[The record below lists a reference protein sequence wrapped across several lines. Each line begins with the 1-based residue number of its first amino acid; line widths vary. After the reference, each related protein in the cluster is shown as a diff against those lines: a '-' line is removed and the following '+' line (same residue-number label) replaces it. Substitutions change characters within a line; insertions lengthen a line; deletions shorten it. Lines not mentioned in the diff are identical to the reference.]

1 MNKYT
6 QLTER
11 YLLGQKKRSIL
22 TMLGIILSVTLLTAV
37 GTLGVSYHDKMIR
50 QTIQEYGDYDV
61 SFSGMT
67 GDQVPPLVNQAA
79 IDSTGIL
86 HREGYVA
93 ISPTSEQEKQDNPF
107 AAPYR
112 YLNVK
117 AYDSGA
123 LQKLQIQLE
132 SGRLPQNKNEIVLS
146 SWSLQYFPVRP
157 GIGDPITLELG
168 ERLVASTGAV
178 KNANSIG
185 DYGWDL
191 DEQFVPNRQQ
201 EYTVV
206 GIIQPTGTATWSS
219 RFIYPAITYDDHQQT
234 DKTKRYFI
242 YASMKSKDKIKQK
255 TEAIL
260 SSLAVESYESGS
272 AQALDKETRV
282 KHIQIDYNDALLKL
296 YGKSTYTGVNQSI
309 GYAFAAIA
317 LIIMGCT
324 SAVIYNTFHISV
336 LERIAQFGML
346 RCIGATARQIRKVVL
361 KEAAVLS
368 LIAIPIGLLT
378 GTVLMKLLF
387 AFIGQLALGSLN
399 DMHMIL
405 SLPVLAAATGLGLG
419 TVYLSAL
426 GPARMAARISPL
438 EALKGTGATVIAD
451 QGSVRKSSVAGRL
464 LGFGGTFAS
473 RNIRR
478 NKKKFRITAFSLII
492 SMILFIVFQGVVGY
506 LRTTSLSGIDYS
518 YSLQYERSSEG
529 IPDSVYTHIA
539 KLDAVDQ
546 AFPFY
551 NHQVTAIIPKAK
563 VNPSFYKG
571 WKDLYTVEQDEG
583 YRTSNNFLMSYGVN
597 GLEVLR
603 SKLTSGQ
610 VDIRQMDAENGV
622 IVVQKINL
630 NTEAGKRVIIDQTR
644 FQVGDKIQVKTLNG
658 KSYKT
663 LTVMGTADGGPLAEG
678 YGGSAVLTFI
688 TTPQVVADITGTPA
702 YNRIFLQAKPDVD
715 HMPVVDYLKGL
726 VQKDAAYNYYDR
738 VKQLEQEKNDATTLN
753 IFLYGFIGVIVSI
766 AFLNILNTV
775 STNLIL
781 RSKEFAVLKAIG
793 MTQRDIQKMVLME
806 GLFYGIFAALYG
818 SLLGAGLSY
827 AISYLMSGVVQV
839 DWAIPWLTLAL
850 ASLGVIAATLLATL
864 IPMKKLNRIVI
875 VEGLR
880 QEG

>member
-61 SFSGMT
+61 SFNGMT
-67 GDQVPPLVNQAA
+67 GDLVPTLVNQVT
-79 IDSTGIL
+79 IGSTGIL

-146 SWSLQYFPVRP
+146 SWSLQYFPANA
-157 GIGDPITLELG
+157 GIGNRITLELG
-168 ERLVASTGAV
+168 ERRDASTGAI
-178 KNANSIG
+178 KSAYSIG

-191 DEQFVPNRQQ
+191 DEQFVPNKQQ
-201 EYTVV
+201 AYTVV
-206 GIIQPTGTATWSS
+206 GIMQPTGTATWSS

-234 DKTKRYFI
+234 DKTKRYFV
-242 YASMKSKDKIKQK
+242 YASMKSRDNIKQK
-255 TEAIL
+255 TETII
-260 SSLAVESYESGS
+260 SSLAVGSYESGS

-282 KHIQIDYNDALLKL
+282 KAIRVDYNDALLKL

-387 AFIGQLALGSLN
+387 AFIGKLALGSLN
-399 DMHMIL
+399 DMHMIF
-405 SLPVLAAATGLGLG
+405 SLPVLAAATGLGLV
-419 TVYLSAL
+419 TVYLSAI

-438 EALKGTGATVIAD
+438 EALKGAGATVVTD
-451 QGSVRKSSVAGRL
+451 PGSVRRSLVAGRL

-492 SMILFIVFQGVVGY
+492 SMILFIVFQGLVGY

-518 YSLQYERSSEG
+518 YSLQYERASEG
-529 IPDSVYTHIA
+529 ISDSVYTHIA

-546 AFPFY
+546 AIPFY
-551 NHQVTAIIPKAK
+551 NHQVTAIIPKIK
-563 VNPSFYKG
+563 INPPFYKG
-571 WKDLYTVEQDEG
+571 WKDFYTVEQDGG
-583 YRTSNNFLMSYGVN
+583 YRTSNNFLVSYGVN
-597 GLEVLR
+597 GLEILR

-610 VDIRQMDAENGV
+610 VDIQQMDAENGV
-622 IVVQKINL
+622 IVVQKISL
-630 NTEAGKRVIIDQTR
+630 YTEGGKRVIIDQTR
-644 FQVGDKIQVKTLNG
+644 FQVGDKIQVKAMDG

-678 YGGSAVLTFI
+678 YGESAVLSFI
-688 TTPQVVADITGTPA
+688 TTPHVVADITGTA
-702 YNRIFLQAKPDVD
+702 SYNRLFLQAKPDVD
-715 HMPVVDYLKGL
+715 HTPVVDYLKSL
-726 VQKDAAYNYYDR
+726 VQKDAAYNYNDR
-738 VKQLEQEKNDATTLN
+738 VKELEQVKNDATTLN
-753 IFLYGFIGVIVSI
+753 IFLYGFIGVIVAI

-793 MTQRDIQKMVLME
+793 MTQRGIQRMVLTE
-806 GLFYGIFAALYG
+806 GLFYGAFAALYG
-818 SLLGAGLSY
+818 SLLGTGLSY
-827 AISYLMSGVVQV
+827 AVSYLLRGIVQI
-839 DWAIPWLTLAL
+839 DWVIPWVTLVL
-850 ASLGVIAATLLATL
+850 ASLGAIAATLLATL
-864 IPMKKLNRIVI
+864 IPMKKLNRIII